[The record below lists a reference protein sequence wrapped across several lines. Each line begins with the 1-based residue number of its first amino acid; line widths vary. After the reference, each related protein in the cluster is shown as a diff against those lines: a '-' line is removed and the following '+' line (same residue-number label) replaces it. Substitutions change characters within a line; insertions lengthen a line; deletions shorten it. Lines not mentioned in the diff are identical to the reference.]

1 MRIGYLV
8 PDFPAQTHA
17 FFWREAQALR
27 EGGTD
32 VTFFSTKRPPAD
44 ACPHAFADQARA
56 ETIYLFPPPASA
68 LGALAL
74 RPGGLARAIAYVLG
88 LSETPLAARLKLLAL
103 IPCAMALAN
112 ACRTDGID
120 HVHIHSF
127 ANSAHIGALAQ
138 ILTGLEYSL
147 TLHGDLPVYGTDH
160 AAKMQ
165 RARLLTAVTR
175 PLAAQIRGV
184 APKRDVPVIWMGVD
198 TSLFAPKDTPAEP
211 SPDRPLEVISVTRLS
226 RTKGHR
232 YLLEAMAALG
242 AEGIRFR
249 YRIAGDGPERD
260 AILARAKELGL
271 ADSVELLGAISQD
284 QVRALL
290 AEADLFALT
299 SFGQGEAAP
308 VAVMEAMSC
317 GVPVICS
324 RIGGTGDMINDGE
337 DGFLVAQEDPENI
350 ATAIRRLVTEPG
362 LGAAIRNAA
371 RATALSR
378 FDYRV
383 QAQRLSD
390 AMQDAGAGSPAS

>member
-27 EGGTD
+27 ERGAD
-32 VTFFSTKRPPAD
+32 VTFFSTRRPPDD

-56 ETIYLFPPPASA
+56 ETIYLFPPPITA
-68 LGALAL
+68 LAALAL
-74 RPGGLARAIAYVLG
+74 RPAGLVRSIAYIMG
-88 LSETPLAARLKLLAL
+88 LRETPIGARLKLLAL
-103 IPCAMALAN
+103 IPCAMAMVS
-112 ACRTDGID
+112 ACRANGIG

-138 ILTGLEYSL
+138 ILAGLDYSL

-165 RARLLTAVTR
+165 RARLVTAVTR
-175 PLAAQIRGV
+175 PLAAQIRNL
-184 APKRDVPVIWMGVD
+184 APDREVPVIWMGVD
-198 TSLFAPKDTPAEP
+198 TSIFAPQDNPAEI
-211 SPDRPLEVISVTRLS
+211 SSDRPLEVLSVTRLS

-260 AILARAKELGL
+260 AILARAAELGL
-271 ADSVELLGAISQD
+271 TDSVELLGAISQD
-284 QVRALL
+284 QVRTLL
-290 AEADLFALT
+290 GEADLFALT

-324 RIGGTGDMINDGE
+324 RIGGTADMIANGE
-337 DGFLVAQEDPENI
+337 DGFLVAQEDPDDI
-350 ATAIRRLVTEPG
+350 AAAIRRLATESG
-362 LGAAIRNAA
+362 LGTAIRKAA
-371 RATALSR
+371 RTTALSR
-378 FDYRV
+378 FDYRI
-383 QAQRLSD
+383 QAQRLSQ
-390 AMQDAGAGSPAS
+390 AMQDAGTDHPAL